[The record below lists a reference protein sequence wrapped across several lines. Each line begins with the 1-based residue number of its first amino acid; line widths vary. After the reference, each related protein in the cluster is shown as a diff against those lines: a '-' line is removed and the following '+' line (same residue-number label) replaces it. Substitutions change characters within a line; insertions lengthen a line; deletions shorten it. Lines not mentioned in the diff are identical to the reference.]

1 MNIKKFREYFEDYSD
16 LSDEEL
22 VKMYHQNHHKGLDWT
37 IFKEVFLDPVEKEV
51 TKEVMVPS
59 DNSELVKAIQDMT
72 KELRNTI
79 KGLITVNERH
89 GKEMMAMMQMMGTKA
104 PIQVKA
110 PDVHMSM
117 PEEKAPPDYNFEFT
131 YDDEGKITGAKARTN

>member
-1 MNIKKFREYFEDYSD
+1 MNIKEFRSRFEDYDD
-16 LSDEEL
+16 LSDDEL
-22 VKMYHQNHHKGLDWT
+22 AKAVHKKYFKGLGWEH
-37 IFKEVFLDPVEKEV
+37 FKAVFLDPVVKEV
-51 TKEVMVPS
+51 TKEVLVPA

-117 PEEKAPPDYNFEFT
+117 PEEKDPPDYNFEFT
-131 YDDEGKITGAKARTN
+131 YDSEGKIIGSKARAN